1 MIMATDYKRA
11 KAQPRPEPEP
21 EPFEAE
27 PTWEIA
33 RLFPPQGMWSEE
45 EFFALSDNHGIE
57 FADGRLDFLPMP
69 TIYHQ
74 LIMQFLYEELKAFVK
89 ARRLG
94 IVVISGYKA
103 RVQRRKYREPD
114 ILFISAEHMSGIGK
128 QYCKK
133 ADLVMEVVSEEN
145 RPHDIKKKRGEY
157 ARAGIPEYWIVD
169 PEEETITVLVLKPRK
184 KTYAEHGVFA
194 KGDRATS
201 QLLPGFGVDVTT
213 AVTQKPE
220 ITG

>member
-1 MIMATDYKRA
+1 MATGYK
-11 KAQPRPEPEP
+11 KARTKPRPEP

-45 EFFALSDNHGIE
+45 EFFALPNNHRIE
-57 FADGRLDFLPMP
+57 FSNGRLEFLPTP

-74 LIMQFLYEELKAFVK
+74 LILQFLYEELKAFVK
-89 ARRLG
+89 ARKLG
-94 IVVISGYKA
+94 IVVLTGYKV
-103 RVQRRKYREPD
+103 RVQRRMYREPD
-114 ILFISAEHMSGIGK
+114 ILFISAKHMSGTGK

-133 ADLVMEVVSEEN
+133 ADLVIEIVSEEN
-145 RPHDIKKKRGEY
+145 RPHDITKKRGEY
-157 ARAGIPEYWIVD
+157 ERGGIPECWIVD
-169 PEEETITVLVLKPRK
+169 PEKETITVLVLKPRK

-201 QLLPGFGVDVTT
+201 KLLPGFSVDVTT

-220 ITG
+220 LPE